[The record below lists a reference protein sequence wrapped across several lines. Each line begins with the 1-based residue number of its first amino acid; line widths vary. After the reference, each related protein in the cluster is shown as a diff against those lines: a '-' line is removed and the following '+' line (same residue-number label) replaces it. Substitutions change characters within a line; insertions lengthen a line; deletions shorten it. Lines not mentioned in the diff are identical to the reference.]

1 MWLVFALA
9 AAVLAA
15 IVTVLSKAGLKD
27 IDSSVG
33 FAIQSIIII
42 VVSWIVVAMQGNF
55 SQLTKIDKK
64 AWIFLIIAGIATA
77 FSSLATFRALKLG
90 DASTV
95 NPIERLSLVFAI
107 LLAYFFLKEKVT
119 WQVIGGAALMAIGA
133 VVIALAKKPS

>member
-15 IVTVLSKAGLKD
+15 IVTVLSKAGIKN

-42 VVSWIVVAMQGNF
+42 VISWVVVIVQGNF
-55 SQLTKIDKK
+55 SQAARIDKK
-64 AWIFLIIAGIATA
+64 TWIFLIIAGIATA

-90 DASTV
+90 DASVV
-95 NPIERLSLVFAI
+95 NPIERLSLIFAI
-107 LLAYFFLKEKVT
+107 LFAYLFLKERIT
-119 WQVIGGAALMAIGA
+119 WQIIGGAALMATGA
-133 VVIALAKKPS
+133 VIIALAKKPS